1 MVNYNNF
8 EKKYSDMIYNLIN
21 EDPNKKSV
29 PGSISDLLQNDW
41 KLPEYKMTDE
51 FPIAQ
56 TRPVIIPITGCGKSW
71 APFTWNIKDII
82 GVDNEETAI
91 KKSFISKINGIL

>member
-1 MVNYNNF
+1 MEMVNYNDF
-8 EKKYSDMIYNLIN
+8 EKKYANLIDNLIN
-21 EDPNKKSV
+21 EDPNKKFTL
-29 PGSISDLLQNDW
+29 DEDW
-41 KLPEYKMTDE
+41 KLPEYKMADE
-51 FPIAQ
+51 FPITQ

-91 KKSFISKINGIL
+91 KKSFIGKINGIL

>member
-1 MVNYNNF
+1 MEMVNYDDF
-8 EKKYSDMIYNLIN
+8 EKKYVDMIDNLIN
-21 EDPNKKSV
+21 EDKKDNV
-29 PGSISDLLQNDW
+29 SDFLKTDW
-41 KLPEYKMTDE
+41 KLPEYNIADE

-56 TRPVIIPITGCGKSW
+56 TRPVIIPITRCGKSW

-91 KKSFISKINGIL
+91 KKSFIGKINGIL